1 LLDAE
6 PPAGA
11 PWDPTA
17 AAARADSPP
26 ARTQGRTVSRA
37 DVTAYHPSTNTAE
50 ARKLQAS
57 AVRRIWSTLLDYRD
71 WVSYVY
77 VPIIV
82 PILLLTPY
90 LAVRFYRHS
99 HHLNALVESISQGS
113 PDLDKISQLLDGP
126 LPLWDGEPAEEV
138 PEFGT
143 HSFEGFE
150 VLQDSHILDLRR
162 WNPAEAGKEDST
174 SLVYGYRRLKVRKT
188 KQNPDNEVLRIC
200 LLPTHAKTRVRF
212 PPQELPPTLRVMS
225 VDGPGAGGK
234 SCRFEAS
241 IDLRKVRTGATVD
254 VIYEHVS
261 PGNFVTRCEGGTSV
275 EFRHGADTAEATRW
289 VFMPSGREYVSFRVF
304 QLEVGKPETIEQI
317 TPVTE
322 FLARDYTVIGY
333 KLLLLKAS
341 TGHQVQW
348 SYK

>member
-1 LLDAE
+1 
-6 PPAGA
+6 
-11 PWDPTA
+11 
-17 AAARADSPP
+17 
-26 ARTQGRTVSRA
+26 
-37 DVTAYHPSTNTAE
+37 
-50 ARKLQAS
+50 
-57 AVRRIWSTLLDYRD
+57 
-71 WVSYVY
+71 VSYVY

-90 LAVRFYRHS
+90 LVVRFYRHS
-99 HHLNALVESISQGS
+99 HHLNALVESIAQGS

-126 LPLWDGEPAEEV
+126 LPLWAGEPAEEV

-143 HSFEGFE
+143 RSFEGFE
-150 VLQDSHILDLRR
+150 VLQDSRILDLRM
-162 WNPAEAGKEDST
+162 WNPAEAGKEDPT

-188 KQNPDNEVLRIC
+188 KQNPCNEVLRIG

-212 PPQELPPTLRVMS
+212 PPQELQPTLRVMS

-241 IDLRKVRTGATVD
+241 VDLRKVPAGATVD
-254 VIYEHVS
+254 LIYEHVS
-261 PGNFVTRCEGGTSV
+261 PGNFVTRCEGGTRV
-275 EFRHGADTAEATRW
+275 ETKLEADTAEVTRW
-289 VFMPSGREYVSFRVF
+289 IFMPAGKEYVSFRVF
-304 QLEVGKPETIEQI
+304 QFEVGKPETFEQV

-333 KLLLLKAS
+333 KLLQFKAS
-341 TGHQVQW
+341 TGHEVQW